1 MRSERIAKCFS
12 DMLQAITLIQ
22 AWVEEAGGADYAV
35 LHDRK
40 TRSAIERQ
48 LLVISEAAIR
58 LDKLD
63 QAIAS
68 KHAPS
73 IDWPGIRGI
82 GNFIR
87 HKYDD
92 LDTTVVVDVIH
103 NRLDEL
109 KSACEHAL
117 QEHSTR
123 E

>member
-1 MRSERIAKCFS
+1 MPSERIAKCFS
-12 DMLQAITLIQ
+12 DALTAITLIKT
-22 AWVEEAGGADYAV
+22 WVDEAGGADHAIF
-35 LHDRK
+35 HDLK
-40 TRSAIERQ
+40 ARSAIERQ

-63 QAIAS
+63 PAVAARL
-68 KHAPS
+68 APN

-92 LDTTVVVDVIH
+92 LDTTIVVDVIH

-109 KSACEHAL
+109 KGACERAL
-117 QEHSTR
+117 QELAK